1 MGDIQGFREAIMNF
15 WENPEKVQEMG
26 QNARTDYEK
35 KYVPEDNVKQ
45 LLEIYVGVLGEDGKW
60 SK

>member
-1 MGDIQGFREAIMNF
+1 MPELIM
-15 WENPEKVQEMG
+15 K
-26 QNARTDYEK
+26 K